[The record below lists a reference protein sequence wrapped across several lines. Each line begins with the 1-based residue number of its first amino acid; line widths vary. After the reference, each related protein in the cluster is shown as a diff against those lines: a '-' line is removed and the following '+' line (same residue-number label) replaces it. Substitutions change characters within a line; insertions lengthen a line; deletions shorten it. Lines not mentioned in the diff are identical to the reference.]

1 MKFLI
6 ILPFL
11 ILTLANAMACP
22 DCALQGT
29 GGQIEPLT
37 IVSKAAF
44 SSSTLFMIGIVFA
57 VVGFMTWIM
66 VKTCRD
72 LSREQ
77 PLSSSL
83 EGLSSGSR

>member
-1 MKFLI
+1 MKLLTFL
-6 ILPFL
+6 PVL
-11 ILTLANAMACP
+11 IMSLANAMACP

-29 GGQIEPLT
+29 GGQIEPMT

-44 SSSTLFMIGIVFA
+44 SSSTLFMIGVVFS

-72 LSREQ
+72 LSRER

-83 EGLSSGSR
+83 EA